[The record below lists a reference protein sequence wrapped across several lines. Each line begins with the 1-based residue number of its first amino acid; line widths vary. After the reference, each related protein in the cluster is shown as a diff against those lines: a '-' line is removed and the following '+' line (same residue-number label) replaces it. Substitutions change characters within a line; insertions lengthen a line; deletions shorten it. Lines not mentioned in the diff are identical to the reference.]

1 MTNSR
6 LNAGIHARAVEVRR
20 QMLPF
25 RFGVYAAAESTM
37 SAWRDQARSAEDL
50 GYSTLYIPDHL
61 DAQFGPLV
69 ATTVAAEAT
78 STLHVGPFVLNN
90 DLRNPVVLAKE
101 IATLGLA
108 AEGRVE
114 VGLGAG
120 SLRSDYDQAGIEF
133 DALALRVD
141 RLAES
146 LAVMKR
152 LWTEGAANST
162 GTYYTV
168 RGAHCDPR
176 PASPPRVMV
185 GGGSKRLLT
194 LAAREADTVGIN
206 TSLSVGDDTAGTT
219 AQATLDRYDRCLT
232 WVREAAPDRFG
243 SIELQ
248 VVAFATRIVASRR
261 AAARAATMLGL
272 PGEDALELPIVLIG
286 TVDELC
292 ERLLKRRERWGFTN
306 IVVPAAAMESF
317 APVVAQLAG
326 T

>member
-1 MTNSR
+1 
-6 LNAGIHARAVEVRR
+6 
-20 QMLPF
+20 MLPF
-25 RFGVYAAAESTM
+25 RFGVYSAVAPTM

-50 GYSTLYIPDHL
+50 GYSTLYVSDHL
-61 DAQFGPLV
+61 DSQFGPLV

-78 STLHVGPFVLNN
+78 STLHVGPFVFNN
-90 DLRNPVVLAKE
+90 DFRHPVVLAKE

-120 SLRSDYDQAGIEF
+120 SLRSDYEQSGIEY
-133 DALALRVD
+133 DELAVRVD

-146 LAVMKR
+146 LVVMKR
-152 LWTEGAANST
+152 LWSEGEATFA
-162 GTYYTV
+162 GRHYTV
-168 RGAHCDPR
+168 RDAHCDPR

-206 TSLSVGDDTAGTT
+206 ASLNVGDKSADATN
-219 AQATLDRYDRCLT
+219 QATLDRYDRCLT

-243 SIELQ
+243 SIEFQ
-248 VVAFATRIVASRR
+248 IVAFATRVVASQR
-261 AAARAATMLGL
+261 AAARTATMLGF
-272 PGEDALELPIVLIG
+272 PGDDALELPIVLIG
-286 TVDELC
+286 TTDELA
-292 ERLLKRRERWGFTN
+292 ERLVKRRERWGFSN
-306 IVVPAAAMESF
+306 IVVPAEAMESF

>member
-1 MTNSR
+1 M
-6 LNAGIHARAVEVRR
+6 
-20 QMLPF
+20 
-25 RFGVYAAAESTM
+25 AEG
-37 SAWRDQARSAEDL
+37 L
-50 GYSTLYIPDHL
+50 GYSTLYVSDHL
-61 DAQFGPLV
+61 GAQFGPLV

-90 DLRNPVVLAKE
+90 DLRQPVVLAKE

-120 SLRSDYDQAGIEF
+120 SLRSDYEQAGIEF
-133 DALALRVD
+133 DELAVRVD

-146 LAVMKR
+146 LTIMKR
-152 LWTEGAANST
+152 LWGEGEATFT
-162 GTYYTV
+162 GRHYTV
-168 RGAHCDPR
+168 RDARCDPR

-206 TSLSVGDDTAGTT
+206 TSLNVGAKSVDTTS
-219 AQATLDRYDRCLT
+219 QATLDRYDRCLA

-243 SIELQ
+243 SLELQ
-248 VVAFATRIVASRR
+248 IVAFATRIVASRR
-261 AAARAATMLGL
+261 AAARTATMLGL

-286 TVDELC
+286 TEDELC
-292 ERLLKRRERWGFTN
+292 ELLLKRRERWGFTN
-306 IVVPAAAMESF
+306 IVVPGEAMESF